1 MAGMEEGLYI
11 LDFCPL
17 RIEINMSNICK
28 IVKIKNEMSWFYVS
42 GWIILRFTDIDELVK
57 TLDPQNK

>member
-11 LDFCPL
+11 VDFGPL
-17 RIEINMSNICK
+17 RIEINMNNICK